1 MMSGSNTKQSVSG
14 TQICQA
20 SSPNDY
26 DAAKS
31 LMLEYL
37 EVALGDDYN
46 VGGAGLK
53 EELENFPGPYQPPSG
68 LLLLAKFEDHY
79 CGCLALRPISKTT
92 GEVMR
97 MYVQPAMRGKGIAEM
112 LMRQLLVDAKNIGY
126 QEVYLDSL
134 KRFTSAHK
142 LYEKLGFIYCPPYD
156 PNTTAAMKENMVFM
170 RLDLSA

>member
-1 MMSGSNTKQSVSG
+1 MSGSNTKQNVSDIK
-14 TQICQA
+14 ICQV
-20 SSPNDY
+20 SSSNDY
-26 DAAKS
+26 EAAKS
-31 LMLEYL
+31 LMLEYM
-37 EVALGDDYN
+37 ETALGDDYN

-68 LLLLAKFEDHY
+68 LLLLAKFENRF
-79 CGCLALRPISKTT
+79 CGCLALRPISKIT

-97 MYVQPAMRGKGIAEM
+97 MYVQPTMRGKGIAEM

-142 LYEKLGFIYCPPYD
+142 LYEKLGFNYCAPYD
-156 PNTTAAMKENMVFM
+156 PNTTDAMKDNMVFM
-170 RLDLSA
+170 RLALSA

>member
-1 MMSGSNTKQSVSG
+1 MSGSNMKQNVG
-14 TQICQA
+14 GIQICKA
-20 SSPNDY
+20 SCFRDY
-26 DAAKS
+26 EAAKS
-31 LMLEYL
+31 LMLEYM
-37 EVALGDDYN
+37 ETALGDDYN

-68 LLLLAKFEDHY
+68 LLLLAKFENRY
-79 CGCLALRPISKTT
+79 FGCLALRPISKIT

-97 MYVQPAMRGKGIAEM
+97 MYVQSTMRGKGIAEM

-156 PNTTAAMKENMVFM
+156 PNTTDAMKDNMVFM
-170 RLDLSA
+170 RLDLLA